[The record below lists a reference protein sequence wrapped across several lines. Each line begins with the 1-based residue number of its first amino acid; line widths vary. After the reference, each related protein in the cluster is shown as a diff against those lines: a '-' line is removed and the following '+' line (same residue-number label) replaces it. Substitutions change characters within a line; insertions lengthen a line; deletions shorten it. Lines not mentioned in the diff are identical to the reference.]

1 MDFDCTC
8 VWRELLAT
16 SPYFLAGNPD
26 ARCPVVSRGVTHIHE
41 VSVPTPKSKSGRVT
55 GTWLRNF
62 QIADCSDSEDSDY
75 SEHDQEE
82 NEEGDVASF
91 ENNKNRFGRKINKP
105 DRYGW

>member
-1 MDFDCTC
+1 M
-8 VWRELLAT
+8 
-16 SPYFLAGNPD
+16 
-26 ARCPVVSRGVTHIHE
+26 THIHE

-91 ENNKNRFGRKINKP
+91 ENDKNRFGRKINKP
-105 DRYGW
+105 DRYMDGSSYCKSIIVSYSFTLMI

>member
-1 MDFDCTC
+1 M
-8 VWRELLAT
+8 
-16 SPYFLAGNPD
+16 
-26 ARCPVVSRGVTHIHE
+26 THIHE

-75 SEHDQEE
+75 SEHDQAED
-82 NEEGDVASF
+82 EEGDVASF
-91 ENNKNRFGRKINKP
+91 ENNKNRFGRQINKP

>member
-1 MDFDCTC
+1 M
-8 VWRELLAT
+8 
-16 SPYFLAGNPD
+16 
-26 ARCPVVSRGVTHIHE
+26 THIHE
-41 VSVPTPKSKSGRVT
+41 VSVPIPKSKSGRVT

>member
-1 MDFDCTC
+1 M
-8 VWRELLAT
+8 
-16 SPYFLAGNPD
+16 
-26 ARCPVVSRGVTHIHE
+26 THIRE
-41 VSVPTPKSKSGRVT
+41 VYSVPTPKSKSGRVT

-91 ENNKNRFGRKINKP
+91 ENNKK
-105 DRYGW
+105 